1 MSGGPV
7 PPRAAWT
14 LPAEPGSVSAIR
26 NGMRDFAAAH
36 GAPARVVADIA
47 LAVSELVTN
56 AIMHGFVDRPP
67 GTIRAEASAGLE
79 ELVIVVSD
87 DGRGMQPRSDS
98 PGLGLGLPLIGQL
111 ATTVDLRQ
119 SAGGGAELC
128 VTFAAPG
135 VRGLAPGAAR
145 ESAGAANLL
154 ADVSRTVTGAW
165 PGEGVEQLVHLLV
178 PAIADACAVDVI
190 GADGA
195 PRRFA
200 GRVDGPEGD
209 SIWLAALQPR
219 PDAPGSATRAA
230 LAESR
235 TRVSELTPELMA
247 AVTTTPEDAA
257 RMAATRMRWWVVVPL
272 RDEADRLLGLLHFG
286 SRTERGRP
294 EEALIALYEAVA
306 ERAAG
311 GLAATRLVAELNRTR
326 RRFERILGVL
336 AEAVTVRGPDGRIV
350 YANEAA
356 AQLLGAPSP
365 AALVGTGQDVI
376 ARAMDLTHD
385 DGSPLDPADLPANR
399 LLAGRDAPPLLVRAV
414 MRETGDRRRLL
425 AKASLLDDDE
435 PLAVAIIEDV
445 TDTQPLP

>member
-1 MSGGPV
+1 MDGAV

-14 LPAEPGSVSAIR
+14 LPAEPGSVSEIR
-26 NGMRDFAAAH
+26 TGMRDFAAAH
-36 GAPARVVADIA
+36 GAPSGVVADIA

-56 AIMHGFVDRPP
+56 AIMHGYVDRAP

-145 ESAGAANLL
+145 ESVGAAKLL
-154 ADVSRTVTGAW
+154 TDVSRTVTGTW
-165 PGEGVEQLVHLLV
+165 PGDGVEQLVNLLV

-200 GRVDGPEGD
+200 GRVDGTEAD
-209 SIWLAALQPR
+209 SAWLAGLQSR

-235 TRVSELTPELMA
+235 TRVSELTSELMA

-257 RMAATRMRWWVVVPL
+257 RMAETGMRWWVVVPL
-272 RDEADRLLGLLHFG
+272 RDEAERLLGLLHFG
-286 SRTERGRP
+286 SRDERGRP

-306 ERAAG
+306 ARAAG
-311 GLAATRLVAELNRTR
+311 ALAATRLVAELNRAR

-336 AEAVTVRGPDGRIV
+336 AEAVTVRTPEGRIV
-350 YANEAA
+350 YANDAA
-356 AQLLGAPSP
+356 ARLLGAASP
-365 AALVGTGQDVI
+365 AALVGTGQEMI
-376 ARAMDLTHD
+376 SRAMDLTHD
-385 DGSPLDPADLPANR
+385 DGSPLDLADLPANR
-399 LLAGRDAPPLLVRAV
+399 LLAGREAPPLLIRAV
-414 MRETGDRRRLL
+414 MRDTGERRRLL

-435 PLAVAIIEDV
+435 PLAVGIIEDV
-445 TDTQPLP
+445 TDTQLPP

>member
-1 MSGGPV
+1 
-7 PPRAAWT
+7 
-14 LPAEPGSVSAIR
+14 
-26 NGMRDFAAAH
+26 
-36 GAPARVVADIA
+36 
-47 LAVSELVTN
+47 
-56 AIMHGFVDRPP
+56 
-67 GTIRAEASAGLE
+67 
-79 ELVIVVSD
+79 
-87 DGRGMQPRSDS
+87 
-98 PGLGLGLPLIGQL
+98 
-111 ATTVDLRQ
+111 
-119 SAGGGAELC
+119 
-128 VTFAAPG
+128 
-135 VRGLAPGAAR
+135 
-145 ESAGAANLL
+145 
-154 ADVSRTVTGAW
+154 
-165 PGEGVEQLVHLLV
+165 
-178 PAIADACAVDVI
+178 
-190 GADGA
+190 
-195 PRRFA
+195 
-200 GRVDGPEGD
+200 
-209 SIWLAALQPR
+209 
-219 PDAPGSATRAA
+219 
-230 LAESR
+230 
-235 TRVSELTPELMA
+235 
-247 AVTTTPEDAA
+247 
-257 RMAATRMRWWVVVPL
+257 MAATRMRWWVVVPL

-286 SRTERGRP
+286 SRDERGRP

-336 AEAVTVRGPDGRIV
+336 AEAVTVRAPDGRIV